1 MFHQIIIRKSDQG
14 ALRFVWRK
22 CPLKPIEDYVMCLH
36 FFGKLDWPCVV
47 NYTLKKTAIDH
58 RAKYN
63 HDIID
68 AVHMDD
74 YMEFYIDDYLESYR
88 NIDLAKETVVNVTK
102 LLSEGEFRQTTWM
115 FNSNSP
121 LKVLSLSEAGKSSIE
136 DSSMKNGTKNIPE
149 IMWNYE
155 KASLNVTCSNKSYP
169 NIKKGILSHISS
181 IFNPLGLLAP
191 FLLRGHV

>member
-1 MFHQIIIRKSDQG
+1 MFHQIIIRKSDQD

-36 FFGKLDWPCVV
+36 FFGKLDCPCVV

-88 NIDLAKETVVNVTK
+88 NIDLVKETVVNVTK
-102 LLSEGEFRQTTWM
+102 LLSEGEFRQVTWM

-136 DSSMKNGTKNIPE
+136 DSSMKNETKKILE

-155 KASLNVTCSNKSYP
+155 KATLNVTCRIN
-169 NIKKGILSHISS
+169 HIQTLK
-181 IFNPLGLLAP
+181 NA
-191 FLLRGHV
+191 FLVT